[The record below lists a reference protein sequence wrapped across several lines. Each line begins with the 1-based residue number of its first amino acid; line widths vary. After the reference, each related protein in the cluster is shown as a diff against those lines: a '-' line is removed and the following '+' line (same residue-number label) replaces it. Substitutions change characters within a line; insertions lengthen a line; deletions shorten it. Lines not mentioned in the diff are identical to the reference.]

1 MSLEQDTIKYDSK
14 NNFIVMKTRGN
25 ARTDRMRENFS
36 HILELSEI
44 KKCENVLIDATKTT
58 NLSDIWNLH
67 SVGIF
72 MSKKANKLSEMR
84 VAFAISDEISHNW
97 RFLDDVLTDRMVHFQ
112 TFKNVDDAKEW
123 LLNKE

>member
-1 MSLEQDTIKYDSK
+1 MNSKLENVKYDSK
-14 NNFIVMKTRGN
+14 NDFIVMKTRGL
-25 ARTDRMRENFS
+25 ARTDRMREDFS

-58 NLSDIWNLH
+58 NLPDIWNLH